1 MSTPVDSTEAADPLE
16 AIDRQIVELLL
27 RRGELLLGPGGVE
40 VPLSGIRQTADR
52 FAASVAKYAPAWP
65 ADVRGVIA
73 RGVAAASIFANR
85 RTPTVT
91 FLGPEFSYS
100 YLAAVRFF
108 SEAATLVPVQTIA
121 TVFQDVAAK
130 RCDYGIVPIENSTDG
145 RVIDTL
151 STFSEMPLT
160 ICGEVLLPI
169 NHCLLGRGPLDRIRT
184 VYSKPQAL
192 SQCRNYLA
200 THVPGAATRE
210 VSSTTAAV
218 KIAAEDPEAAAVA
231 SYEAGMHFGLNLLSR
246 GIEDSRN
253 NATRFVVI
261 GTKQPEPSGRDK
273 TSLMFQIPHR
283 SGALADA
290 MQVFARHEL
299 NLTWIESFPI
309 RGNPNEYLFFVE
321 LEGHR
326 SSPPVAAAID
336 ELAGHTVRLECLG
349 SYPRSTAPA

>member
-1 MSTPVDSTEAADPLE
+1 MSAFANVPGTVDSIAE
-16 AIDRQIVELLL
+16 IDRQIVELLR
-27 RRGELLLGPGGVE
+27 RRGELLLGPDGVE
-40 VPLSGIRQTADR
+40 VPLSGIRQTADD
-52 FAASVAKYAPAWP
+52 FAATTAEVAPAWP

-85 RTPTVT
+85 RTPTVSY
-91 FLGPEFSYS
+91 LGPAFSYS

-121 TVFQDVAAK
+121 TVFQDVATK
-130 RCDYGIVPIENSTDG
+130 RCDFGIVPIENSTDG
-145 RVIDTL
+145 RVVDTL
-151 STFSEMPLT
+151 STFSEMPLA

-169 NHCLLGRGPLDRIRT
+169 NHCLLGHGPLDRIRT

-200 THVPGAATRE
+200 THVPAAATRE

-218 KIAAEDPEAAAVA
+218 KIAADDPEAAAVA
-231 SYEAGMHFGLNLLSR
+231 SYEAGMHFGLNLLAR

-261 GTKQPEPSGRDK
+261 GTRQPEPSGRDK

-290 MQVFARHEL
+290 MQVFSQHGL
-299 NLTWIESFPI
+299 NMTWIESFPI

-326 SSPPVAAAID
+326 GTPQVAAAI
-336 ELAGHTVRLECLG
+336 ETLVGHTVRLECLG
-349 SYPRSTAPA
+349 SYPRSAAAT